1 MVCDV
6 PGAVGAGRPVVI
18 DAPSLQLVKGAV
30 EYFTRYEVTGP
41 EALLPA
47 SSAGAVQ
54 LKLTEPS
61 TVPEAAVKP
70 VTSPGASA
78 SRPKT
83 WMASIS
89 IQPRLAIWKR
99 IVCTPAS
106 QTGLVQVAC
115 ELI

>member
-6 PGAVGAGRPVVI
+6 PGAVGAGRPVLI
-18 DAPSLQLVKGAV
+18 DVPSLQLVKGAV

-41 EALLPA
+41 EALFPE
-47 SSAGAVQ
+47 SSAGAIQ
-54 LKLTEPS
+54 LKSIEPS
-61 TVPEAAVKP
+61 ALPEAALKP

-89 IQPRLAIWKR
+89 IQPLLAISNL

-106 QTGLVQVAC
+106 QTGLV
-115 ELI
+115 